1 MQTPTRH
8 TARGAARTLL
18 LISALSAPMLAQGGA
33 IELQSGGNE
42 ALLCSVE
49 YTSHGG
55 RHFVAFPTWNWV
67 LPFDKTRY
75 ELGWLYA
82 ADDFDSPDFESLT
95 LRCVRRDRVIV
106 GEVPGSDEP
115 SYSLELARHDPLWIV
130 SFGSGKKMRQLPRNG
145 TRVSFRLGS
154 TGLPLEPLRLVNMK
168 MRDDAI
174 EPSWKLRY
182 YVPASAYRLAVD
194 ETDDSAL

>member
-8 TARGAARTLL
+8 SARGAARTLL

-33 IELQSGGNE
+33 IELQGSGNE

-55 RHFVAFPTWNWV
+55 RHFVAFPAWNWV
-67 LPFDKTRY
+67 LPYGKTRY

-82 ADDFDSPDFESLT
+82 ADNFDSPDFESLT

-115 SYSLELARHDPLWIV
+115 SYSIELKRHDPLWKV
-130 SFGSGKKMRQLPRNG
+130 PFGQGRWSRQLPRNG
-145 TRVSFRLGS
+145 TRVSFRIGS
-154 TGLPLEPLRLVNMK
+154 TGLPLEPLRLVSMK
-168 MRDDAI
+168 IREDTI
-174 EPSWKLRY
+174 EPRGKLRY
-182 YVPASAYRLAVD
+182 YVPANAYRLAID
-194 ETDDSAL
+194 ETDDSGL